1 MGLFSVT
8 CQLYFFFFL
17 FGNKVNG
24 QNIALRVNMANVQQK
39 SYFSSFFFF
48 LTFKNVTGLK
58 VRV

>member
-48 LTFKNVTGLK
+48 
-58 VRV
+58 